1 MIKSRLVIQGLK
13 AGEALIEVRN
23 SHSSVINTF
32 TLRVTVE
39 SDKVSIDHPYSIVAD
54 NFIGLIKG
62 QTIDFGVN
70 LVGGTAVEEGKLIW
84 SNETNPYVKV
94 TGNGNTA
101 RFEALDVGQTRV
113 TISHLKSINAKNVI
127 VYVVANASDLQNKVL
142 LASEKENYLLR
153 QGEELFLKLITN
165 GNAAQL
171 IGINWSVNPIGIVTV
186 DSSYDSAYIRADNG
200 GSTKIIVS
208 HVDNV
213 MPLTIFVSVSTGT
226 VEKDIYV
233 PSIVE
238 MIVNDNKIVQA
249 QTLGLSGAEINAIS
263 WTLDN
268 PADEIV
274 RIEGEGDKA
283 YLFGMKKGQNYLNV
297 RQAGIGYSKKILVV
311 VANTREELENT
322 YVMASEIT
330 YIRLKRDDEKAVNL
344 VFGQAGFPEMAKAG
358 IAWTVSNNN
367 VVQVSGNGARA
378 SIVAV
383 NEGVA
388 VVKAH
393 SDEAFKDVEITVEV
407 YNETIAGDVYN
418 FLYTPMIGIVCGIT
432 ENITVQLLNGGIPV
446 TTGLAQITMENQY
459 DDIISVT
466 GNEVSYMV
474 TASNKAGQSYITLR
488 HPKVLEPARILI
500 YTAAT
505 QQELDNAFPISVVKT
520 NYLISVGETV
530 KITLNTLNDDAS
542 KLAKITWGTENSAIF
557 SLNLESKKVIQVTGA
572 GVGSGVITVSYEGT
586 VVERIYISVKE
597 AGNADYSTKIITESI
612 IGVVV
617 GQSKITKINHN
628 IANSELSAIQWESE
642 NTATVGV
649 IGNGE
654 SATIEGKAPGEC
666 YVVVN
671 YNGVKR
677 YILVYVVAIQADL
690 ANKYA
695 MNIDNQ
701 YYRMGPNDNFTVSVY
716 FGPKV
721 ATAAN
726 TVWSDEYGNNVVSI
740 MPDGGKAKIG
750 GVNEGIAAIRIH
762 NDQCATDIMV
772 YVEVAN
778 KYAGG
783 VIDNTELKYL
793 SIPKTIYVLNPDT
806 VMEQHD
812 IRINAIGFTEDEYAG
827 MKWEKNNT
835 TISMIASGLE
845 AKIFT
850 QGKEGET
857 IVTVSHAKS
866 GNKLEIKFIVSR
878 DPVYLDIPYIHAES
892 EVVRVGLNVEK
903 QLKVEVKNLS
913 MVDLSK
919 FSVTSN
925 NTNIEASITGDIVM
939 ITGRRNG
946 QSLLTIAHESCEY
959 TKQVVV
965 LVTLNEE
972 GLIYLTTG
980 DNFNVIEKGS
990 YKTLRTEL
998 KGYDDPLNDHYV
1010 WETDTPDIISI
1021 NGSGLTGLVSAKEI
1035 GTGHIRVY
1043 YVYAPDYAI
1052 DLYVRVSSVAAAK
1065 PVYITTD
1072 NNIISVINGNSMT
1085 VKAKLVNG
1093 SESEYSQF
1101 NWSSNNSPYVQIN
1114 FSGDTC
1120 LIKGIKEG
1128 VGTITISHSS
1138 SLNAINIVVL
1148 VEPDMTSSSLYIT
1161 TGTTLIEMKPT
1172 DANRSVNVRLVGGNP
1187 EDIYGFNWAIAS
1199 YESDVKFSNGSSYPV
1214 IEVVA
1219 NADNAYIIPKK
1230 EGTAVIAVTHPKTS
1244 YRLDIRVNV
1253 KQYTTIKFSQ
1263 SSATINMGESLTV
1276 PIEVPTGMTVV
1287 YEVTDGNVA
1296 SATGTSKVCIVE
1308 GYSAG
1313 TVIVTARNVT
1323 GTASDEL
1330 VVKVNHVGGA
1340 VVKYIQTS
1348 ANLVAIKLHGNNAAI
1363 TATPIGIGT
1372 GNDAITGLRWSSVN
1386 PNIVTV
1392 FGTGDQV
1399 QLQAVSVGQGVI
1411 TVTHPTLMP
1420 GYVKRIYVQVDVDES
1435 MFTISDYFLDIT
1447 EGEEKRLKATVTNVP
1462 DINYI
1467 TEFTWESSDASI
1479 ARVFQENDGY
1489 AKVVGIKAGDAT
1501 ITVTYGGVPLQCS
1514 VRVTEPRSLEII
1526 PVITIMPNEHYI
1538 AVYKVTPFTE
1548 NVVVTATSGDS
1559 VDFTLRA
1566 DKREI
1571 EFVGRNFQDDTI
1583 FSVTANG
1590 LECLVQV
1597 KVTFT
1602 PEFHWRDKSSIRTS
1616 PKTSANDTTTV
1627 FYYDILPARDAVSL
1641 RPALSQDTTVAD
1653 YSVNQELQA
1662 VTVVPKKCG
1671 YLKLILRHDRTGQE
1685 IPLEIFVYYES
1696 INVQWNF
1703 SSGQDQTQKPSNT
1716 THSRVDEIQRAI
1728 YLADG
1733 EYVHINPYVSEY
1745 SYPGSG
1751 LIVTDAKF
1759 TGSGNPYIGYQPS
1772 PSGGNGYGY
1781 GKIYAHLASGT
1792 GLTGNYTDSLNSTK
1806 YVGLFKVSY
1815 AYWNGRDTKGEFT
1828 KSYLVYQE
1836 IWRRK

>member
-1 MIKSRLVIQGLK
+1 
-13 AGEALIEVRN
+13 
-23 SHSSVINTF
+23 
-32 TLRVTVE
+32 
-39 SDKVSIDHPYSIVAD
+39 
-54 NFIGLIKG
+54 
-62 QTIDFGVN
+62 
-70 LVGGTAVEEGKLIW
+70 
-84 SNETNPYVKV
+84 
-94 TGNGNTA
+94 
-101 RFEALDVGQTRV
+101 
-113 TISHLKSINAKNVI
+113 
-127 VYVVANASDLQNKVL
+127 
-142 LASEKENYLLR
+142 
-153 QGEELFLKLITN
+153 
-165 GNAAQL
+165 
-171 IGINWSVNPIGIVTV
+171 
-186 DSSYDSAYIRADNG
+186 
-200 GSTKIIVS
+200 
-208 HVDNV
+208 
-213 MPLTIFVSVSTGT
+213 MPLTIFVSVSTST

-233 PSIVE
+233 PAIVE
-238 MIVNDNKIVQA
+238 MVVNDNKIVQA
-249 QTLGLSGAEINAIS
+249 QTLGLSGTEINDIR

-268 PADEIV
+268 PSDEIV
-274 RIEGEGDKA
+274 RITGEGDKA
-283 YLFGMKKGQNYLNV
+283 YLFGMKKGQNYLTV
-297 RQAGIGYSKKILVV
+297 RQTGIGYSKKILVV

-322 YVMASEIT
+322 YVMASET
-330 YIRLKRDDEKAVNL
+330 TFFRLKRDDEKTVHL
-344 VFGQAGFPEMAKAG
+344 VFGQAGFPETAKAG
-358 IAWTVSNNN
+358 IEWTVSNNN
-367 VVQVSGNGARA
+367 VVRVSGSGARA
-378 SIVAV
+378 SIVAL

-393 SDEAFKDVEITVEV
+393 SAEAFKDVEITVEV
-407 YNETIAGDVYN
+407 YNEAIAGDVYN
-418 FLYTPMIGIVCGIT
+418 FLYTPMIGIVCGNT
-432 ENITVQLLNGGIPV
+432 ENITVQLLNGDNPV
-446 TTGLAQITMENQY
+446 TAGLSQITMENQH

-466 GNEVSYMV
+466 GNELSYMV
-474 TASNKAGQSYITLR
+474 MATNKAGQSYITLR

-520 NYLISVGETV
+520 NYLITAGETV
-530 KITLNTLNDDAS
+530 KITLNTISDESA

-557 SLNLESKKVIQVTGA
+557 SITLESKKVVQVTGV
-572 GVGSGVITVSYEGT
+572 GVGNGVITIRYDGT

-597 AGNADYSTKIITESI
+597 AGNADYRTIIITESI

-617 GQSKITKINHN
+617 GQTKSTKISHN
-628 IANSELSAIQWESE
+628 IANTELGNIQWASE
-642 NTATVGV
+642 NTTKVGV
-649 IGNGE
+649 VGNGE
-654 SATIEGKAPGEC
+654 SAAIEGKALGEC

-677 YILVYVVAIQADL
+677 YILVYVAATQADL

-701 YYRMGPNDNFTVSVY
+701 YYRMGPNDSLNLSVY

-726 TVWSDEYGNNVVSI
+726 TVWSDEYDNNVVNI
-740 MPDGGKAKIG
+740 TPNGGKAKISG
-750 GVNEGIAAIRIH
+750 LNEGIAVIRIH
-762 NDQCATDIMV
+762 NDQCATDILV

-778 KYAGG
+778 KYAGE
-783 VIDNTELKYL
+783 VVDNTELKYL

-806 VMEQHD
+806 VMEQHI

-827 MKWEKNNT
+827 MKWEKSNA
-835 TISMIASGLE
+835 TITMIASGLE
-845 AKIFT
+845 ARIFT
-850 QGKEGET
+850 QGTEGET
-857 IVTVSHAKS
+857 VVTVSHAKS
-866 GNKLEIKFIVSR
+866 SNKLEIKFIISR

-903 QLKVEVKNLS
+903 QLKVEVKNLQT
-913 MVDLSK
+913 VDLSK

-925 NTNIEASITGDIVM
+925 NTNIETDITGDMVT
-939 ITGRRNG
+939 ITGRKNG

-959 TKQVVV
+959 TKQIVV
-965 LVTLNEE
+965 LVTLNED

-980 DNFNVIEKGS
+980 DNFSVIEKGS

-998 KGYDDPLNDHYV
+998 KGYEDPLSDHYV

-1021 NGSGLTGLVSAKEI
+1021 NGSGLTGLVTAKEI

-1052 DLYVRVSSVAAAK
+1052 DLYVRVSSVANVK

-1085 VKAKLVNG
+1085 IKARLVNG

-1114 FSGDTC
+1114 FSGETC

-1148 VEPDMTSSSLYIT
+1148 VEPDMTSSNLYIT

-1172 DANRSVNVRLVGGNP
+1172 DANRSVNARLVGGNP
-1187 EDIYGFNWAIAS
+1187 EDVYGFNWAIAS

-1253 KQYTTIKFSQ
+1253 KQYTKIKFSQ
-1263 SSATINMGESLTV
+1263 TNATIDMGESLTV
-1276 PIEVPTGMTVV
+1276 PIEVPSGMTVV
-1287 YEVTDGNVA
+1287 YEVTNENVA
-1296 SATGTSKVCIVE
+1296 SVTGTSKVCIIE
-1308 GYSAG
+1308 GYSGG
-1313 TVIVTARNVT
+1313 TVIVTARNIT

-1330 VVKVNHVGGA
+1330 VVKVNHVDGA
-1340 VVKYIQTS
+1340 SVKYIQTS
-1348 ANLVAIKLHGNNAAI
+1348 VNLVAIKLHGNNAAVK
-1363 TATPIGIGT
+1363 ATPVGIGN
-1372 GNDAITGLRWSSVN
+1372 GNDAITGLQWNSIN
-1386 PNIVTV
+1386 PNIVSV

-1399 QLQAVSVGQGVI
+1399 QLRAISVGQGVV

-1467 TEFTWESSDASI
+1467 TEFVWESSDDSV
-1479 ARVFQENDGY
+1479 ARVFQENDGF
-1489 AKVVGIKAGDAT
+1489 AKVVGIKDGDAT

-1559 VDFTLRA
+1559 VEFTLRP

-1583 FSVTANG
+1583 FSVMAHG

-1616 PKTSANDTTTV
+1616 PKTAANDTTTI
-1627 FYYDILPARDAVSL
+1627 FYYDILPAKDAVTL

-1653 YSVNQELQA
+1653 YFFDKDLQT
-1662 VTVVPKKCG
+1662 VTLVPKKCG
-1671 YLKLILRHDRTGQE
+1671 YLKLLLRHERTGQE

-1696 INVQWNF
+1696 INVQWSF
-1703 SSGQDQTQKPSNT
+1703 STGQDQTQRLSNT

-1733 EYVHINPYVSEY
+1733 EYVNINPYVYES

-1751 LIVTDAKF
+1751 LMVTNAVF
-1759 TGSGNPYIGYQPS
+1759 EGSGNPFIGFQPS
-1772 PSGGNGYGY
+1772 TSGGNGYGY
-1781 GKIYAHLASGT
+1781 GKIYAHTASGA
-1792 GLTGNYTDSLNSTK
+1792 GLTGNYADSLNATK
-1806 YVGLFKVSY
+1806 YVGLFKITY
-1815 AYWNGRDTKGEFT
+1815 GYWNGRDTKGSFT